1 MNCSTCNHYYNNGQL
16 KQCLAGMMEVSIV
29 GMANVQVT
37 YPECPRYEG
46 IEPVDYEIEVKLD
59 KRSKAYK
66 ESIK

>member
-1 MNCSTCNHYYNNGQL
+1 MICSTCNHFYNNGQL

-37 YPECPRYEG
+37 YPDCARYDG
-46 IEPVDYEIEVKLD
+46 IEPVDYEKID

-66 ESIK
+66 DANK